1 METFQHVVGDQPRKI
16 NTEAIKKM
24 VAEHFNI
31 RVSDLTSKKRQR
43 TISVP
48 RQIAFYLTRE
58 LTGSSF
64 PEIGEKFGGKD
75 HTTVMHGVKKIE
87 GELSKDMDLKAHVD
101 ALKRQIEQYN

>member
-16 NTEAIKKM
+16 NTEAIQKM

-64 PEIGEKFGGKD
+64 PLKSERNLVGKI
-75 HTTVMHGVKKIE
+75 TRPLCT
-87 GELSKDMDLKAHVD
+87 
-101 ALKRQIEQYN
+101 ALRK